1 MASFGA
7 VTITD
12 EATKIL
18 DANDSYRPVW
28 LQIIGNTTV
37 YVGDTSAVTDVTG
50 FPVVKHTDPIQGQ
63 LAPGQELWGICATGA
78 SEEVRFFSHVD

>member
-1 MASFGA
+1 MANYGA

-18 DANDSYRPVW
+18 DANDAYRPVF
-28 LQIIGNTTV
+28 LQVIGNTTV
-37 YVGDTSAVTDVTG
+37 YIGDTSAVTDATG
-50 FPVVKHTDPIQGQ
+50 FPIVKHTNAITGQ

-78 SEEVRFFSHVD
+78 SEEVRFFTHVD